1 MLIEIN
7 DILPLS
13 MNATY
18 RTWKGRILI
27 SKKGREFK
35 KEIEKEIECYT
46 NKKIIG
52 NIKMSI
58 EYFFKDRRCR
68 DIDNYQKVLID
79 CMKNVLFED
88 DKMIDELYLK
98 KHIGCGFNKII
109 ININKINTNNSTTT
123 NKNETT
129 NTNDTDDTDE

>member
-13 MNATY
+13 VNAAY
-18 RTWKGRILI
+18 RTWQGRILI
-27 SKKGREFK
+27 SKKGRDFK
-35 KEIEKEIECYT
+35 KEIAKALECY
-46 NKKIIG
+46 NNHKIMG

-58 EYFFKDRRCR
+58 EYFFKDKRCR

-79 CMKNVLFED
+79 CMKDILFED

-109 ININKINTNNSTTT
+109 INIEKINIDNSNSTT
-123 NKNETT
+123 NNI
-129 NTNDTDDTDE
+129 DDENL

>member
-13 MNATY
+13 VNAAY

-27 SKKGREFK
+27 SKRGRDFK
-35 KEIEKEIECYT
+35 KDIAKAIESYSN
-46 NKKIIG
+46 NKIMG

-58 EYFFKDRRCR
+58 EYFFKDKRCR

-79 CMKNVLFED
+79 CMKDILFED

-109 ININKINTNNSTTT
+109 INIENMNTDNSTTNNIDT
-123 NKNETT
+123 NYI
-129 NTNDTDDTDE
+129 NDTDDEI